1 MGNAALEYKLLGVTD
16 DKGKVSGSLAAAKL
30 FFVQGEPFHLIVEYT
45 IDSTTTTECI
55 ALNSTSKE
63 LLVANGKK
71 IDYSVT
77 LDGKDVA
84 QVLVNLYSYD
94 TTNKALQSLNLGKY
108 TFTSTPKLAA
118 PQKLDSGFLV
128 TLNKSTSYT
137 IEMKVNDSASTTYY
151 YNGKYE

>member
-1 MGNAALEYKLLGVTD
+1 MLGVTD
-16 DKGKVSGSLAAAKL
+16 DKGKVSGSLAAAEL

-71 IDYSVT
+71 VDYSVT
-77 LDGKDVA
+77 LDGKNVA
-84 QVLVNLYSYD
+84 RILVNPYSYD
-94 TTNKALQSLNLGKY
+94 AVTKKLTPVSFNKC
-108 TFTSTPKLAA
+108 TFTSTSKLTITNY
-118 PQKLDSGFLV
+118 LGSSFLA
-128 TLNKSTSYT
+128 TLSKNTSYT
-137 IEMKVNDSASTTYY
+137 LNMSISGSGVTYY